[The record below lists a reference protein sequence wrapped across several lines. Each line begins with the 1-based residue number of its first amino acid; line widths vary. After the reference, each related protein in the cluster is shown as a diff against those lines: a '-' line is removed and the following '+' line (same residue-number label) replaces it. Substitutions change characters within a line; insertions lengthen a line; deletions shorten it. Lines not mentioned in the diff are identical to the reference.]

1 MQIGS
6 SLIGHAA
13 SSAGSAT
20 TRSVEGLTKGQ
31 ALLTLTA
38 PGKENWTQVM
48 SLYLLGSTPEG
59 TVSDY
64 VCAQGVD
71 VSTLDV
77 SEHRQFKD
85 PVRRYFETAL
95 AAEYIRQAAQDDRLS
110 TQICGL
116 ARAAREYV
124 SELYLSKENL
134 ETKLESLIAQRDA
147 LGAGGSASEYQVEFV
162 SARIKALQGAVEKID
177 KMRSDG
183 VAGEHQLLQLEQKE
197 KLIQMATRGEH
208 HEAFNTSLNEH
219 ATVVR
224 HLEAGG
230 YRVALDQQA
239 TLDDDQVQSFLRD
252 LSDVVFSA
260 AHAVDR
266 TAFQD
271 VYFDS
276 ELFSAEFRG
285 RQGVIDE
292 CSESRYPGTIK
303 TTAPYNDF
311 MFSQALTKSTDR
323 SVPNLSASWPAAVA
337 ASEVQSFVNST
348 SGGAFAQLRLLLEL
362 GDSGIEEHK
371 LFGVLG
377 SALVFLTGGH
387 NLEEVMAGYRIEELQ
402 KFMPTVTGVN
412 MQSVFGDIA
421 QGSPLAVAFEK
432 AWELNDVVCNK
443 SRVNHEIVRLAQQLS
458 EASTRTG

>member
-6 SLIGHAA
+6 SLIGHTP
-13 SSAGSAT
+13 SNAGIENAC
-20 TRSVEGLTKGQ
+20 SVEGLTKGQ

-48 SLYLLGSTPEG
+48 SLYLVGSSPEC
-59 TVSDY
+59 TVGDY

-71 VSTLDV
+71 ISTLDV

-95 AAEYIRQAAQDDRLS
+95 SAEYIRQAAQDDRLS

-116 ARAAREYV
+116 AQAARDYV
-124 SELYLSKENL
+124 SDLYISKENL
-134 ETKLESLIAQRDA
+134 ETKLEGLIAQRDA
-147 LGAGGSASEYQVEFV
+147 LGTASSASEYQVEFI

-183 VAGEHQLLQLEQKE
+183 AAGERQLLQLEQKE
-197 KLIQMATRGEH
+197 KLIEMAARGEH
-208 HEAFNTSLNEH
+208 HEAFNTSLSEH
-219 ATVVR
+219 AAVVR
-224 HLEAGG
+224 HLQAGG
-230 YRVALDQQA
+230 YRVALDPQA
-239 TLDDDQVQSFLRD
+239 TLDDDQVQCFLRD
-252 LSDVVFSA
+252 LSDIVFSA

-271 VYFDS
+271 VYFGS
-276 ELFSAEFRG
+276 ALFSAEFRG
-285 RQGVIDE
+285 RQDVIDE
-292 CSESRYPGTIK
+292 WSESLYPGTIK
-303 TTAPYNDF
+303 RTAPYNDL
-311 MFSQALTKSTDR
+311 MFTQALTKSTDR
-323 SVPNLSASWPAAVA
+323 SVPNLSAGWPTAVT

-362 GDSGIEEHK
+362 GASGIEEKK

-377 SALVFLTGGH
+377 SALVFLAGGH

-402 KFMPTVTGVN
+402 KFMPAVANVN
-412 MQSVFGDIA
+412 MHSVFGDTT